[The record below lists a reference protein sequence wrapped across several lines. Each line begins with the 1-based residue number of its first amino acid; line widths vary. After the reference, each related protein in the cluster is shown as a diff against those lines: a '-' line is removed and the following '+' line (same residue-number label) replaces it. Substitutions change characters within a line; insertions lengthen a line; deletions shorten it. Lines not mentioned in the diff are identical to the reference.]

1 MKKILLSFLL
11 IIMLFTTTSCSTPQM
26 GTRNFDESKLQTAFD
41 RLMGRNYTAKM
52 KSTITFTGSKILG
65 IEPFESYQYEES
77 SRNDVYIVEDEKDFK
92 YIHIGEKIKKY
103 QKSEYSDN
111 WYLEETSEDNQFE
124 NYTLMFFNIDP
135 IGKFTYFFGKY
146 LGDCDAILAE
156 LMKTDEFE
164 TAFGEGTIDTR
175 CLDYSLKLSGQD
187 ISELNVTFSFALKK
201 EVTILT
207 FKIKMNIEITN
218 VGTTKVTIPENI
230 IVDEEA

>member
-26 GTRNFDESKLQTAFD
+26 GTRDFDESKLQTAFD
-41 RLMGRNYTAKM
+41 RLMGRNYTAKI

-65 IEPFESYQYEES
+65 IEPLESYKYEES
-77 SRNDVYIVEDEKDFK
+77 SRNDVYIVEDEKDFQ

-103 QKSEYSDN
+103 QKSAYSDN
-111 WYLEETSEDNQFE
+111 WYLKETSEDNQFE
-124 NYTLMFFNIDP
+124 TETLMYFNIDP

-146 LGDCDAILAE
+146 LGDCDAILTE

-164 TAFGEGTIDTR
+164 TAFGEGTIETR

-201 EVTILT
+201 DLTILT
-207 FKIKMNIEITN
+207 IKIKMNIEITN